1 VPKKTQLKQ
10 RKKKDYDPEELQLK
24 DETNTKWVE
33 EWKKTI
39 EKKYPPCGLTLCFE
53 LRLLL
58 LQL

>member
-39 EKKYPPCGLTLCFE
+39 EKK
-53 LRLLL
+53 
-58 LQL
+58 